1 MFESCLRQITCKNQF
16 VFRSTLRRMQQ
27 KGKTVTILKTV
38 LWAFLLYAVY
48 SGFIFLIQRHIMFP
62 RSMIPGPSPVADKIS
77 GLEKIWL
84 ETSSGRTEAWYLPP
98 IPSRNALGPAVM
110 FAHGNGELIDFWPD
124 EMIPFRKMGI
134 GVLLVEYPG
143 YGRSAGSPSQ
153 KSITEAFV
161 KAYDWLKIRPE
172 VDPGQIVFFG
182 RSLGGGAVC
191 ALAQERSSAALIL
204 MSAFTNVRTFAKRF
218 LAPPFLVRDP
228 FDNLAVVS
236 SYPNPLLVIHGKYDD
251 VVPYRHGLAL
261 SRSAPN
267 AKMISYDCAHN
278 DCLPGFGTFW
288 EDIEQFLQDSTIMK
302 KS

>member
-1 MFESCLRQITCKNQF
+1 
-16 VFRSTLRRMQQ
+16 MQQ
-27 KGKTVTILKTV
+27 KGKKVTILKTV
-38 LWAFLLYAVY
+38 LWALLLYAAY
-48 SGFIFLIQRHIMFP
+48 GGFIFLVQRHIMFP
-62 RSMIPGPSPVADKIS
+62 RSMIPSPPPVADKIP

-98 IPSRNALGPAVM
+98 IPFRNAPGPAVI

-172 VDPGQIVFFG
+172 VDPGRIVFFG

-191 ALAQERSSAALIL
+191 ALAQERPSAALIL
-204 MSAFTNVRTFAKRF
+204 MSAFTNVRTFAIRF
-218 LAPPFLVRDP
+218 LAPSFLVRDP
-228 FDNLAVVS
+228 FDNLAVVR
-236 SYPNPLLVIHGKYDD
+236 SYSNPILVIHGKYDD
-251 VVPYRHGLAL
+251 VVPYRHGLVL
-261 SRSAPN
+261 SRSAPK

-288 EDIEQFLQDSTIMK
+288 ADVEQFLQDSAIMK